1 MTAVDCH
8 EPTYLIHSK
17 QNSFVL
23 YPCDFRI
30 DTCNSVKMTEAS
42 NRAYVMGHHEYKGI
56 WYPNIVVDSSIEALQ
71 TFEVRPDDVWV
82 VTYPKAGTHWMLEI
96 VGLILSDGYPQKI
109 DRSSS
114 STLIEMIDL
123 DQKLPFTKEEEEQ
136 NPPDMTPF
144 MEKIKKAPSP
154 RVIQTHLR
162 LKYMPQNVLKKAK
175 VIYVGRNPKDTAVSW
190 FKFLKDDVPLTWESV
205 VHQAMDGTIE
215 YGPWADH
222 VKEFWEI
229 RQHYENLLIVFYED
243 ILRDPVKHIRMVAE
257 HIGRPLSEE
266 LLQRVVENSS
276 LSGMRKTYEKRA
288 KQLKEPGA
296 ELARLKFISKGKTG
310 QWKNYFTVAQNEIFD
325 EYFRKEME
333 GVDIEIPFE

>member
-1 MTAVDCH
+1 
-8 EPTYLIHSK
+8 
-17 QNSFVL
+17 
-23 YPCDFRI
+23 
-30 DTCNSVKMTEAS
+30 MTEAS
-42 NRAYVMGHHEYKGI
+42 NLAYIRGQHEYDGI
-56 WYPNIVVDSSIEALQ
+56 CYSNIVLDSSIEALKS
-71 TFEVRPDDVWV
+71 FDVSPDDVWV

-96 VGLILSDGYPQKI
+96 VGLILSDGYPEKI

-123 DQKLPFTKEEEEQ
+123 DQKLPDTKEEEEQ

-144 MEKIKKAPSP
+144 IEKIKKAPSP

-162 LKYMPQNVLKKAK
+162 LKYMPQDLLKKAK

-190 FKFLKDDVPLTWESV
+190 FKFVKDDPSDVPLTWETV
-205 VHQAMDGTIE
+205 FQQFIDGTIE

-229 RQHYENLLIVFYED
+229 RQHENLLIVFYED
-243 ILRDPVKHIRMVAE
+243 ILRDPVKHVRMVAE

-276 LSGMRKTYEKRA
+276 LSRMKKTYDKRA
-288 KQLKEPGA
+288 EQLNEPQA
-296 ELARLKFISKGKTG
+296 ESVRLKFVSKGKTG
-310 QWKNYFTVAQNEIFD
+310 QWKDSFTVAQNEIFD
-325 EYFRKEME
+325 DWFRKEMD
-333 GVDIEIPFE
+333 GVDIRIPFE

>member
-1 MTAVDCH
+1 
-8 EPTYLIHSK
+8 
-17 QNSFVL
+17 
-23 YPCDFRI
+23 
-30 DTCNSVKMTEAS
+30 MTEAS
-42 NRAYVMGHHEYKGI
+42 NLAYIRGQHVYDGI
-56 WYPNIVVDSSIEALQ
+56 CYANAVLDSSIEALQ

-96 VGLILSDGYPQKI
+96 VGLILSGGYPEKI

-123 DQKLPFTKEEEEQ
+123 DQKLPDTKEEEEQ

-162 LKYMPQNVLKKAK
+162 LKYMPQDLLKKAK

-190 FKFLKDDVPLTWESV
+190 FKFVKDDPSDVPLTWETVFQQSI
-205 VHQAMDGTIE
+205 DGTIE

-229 RQHYENLLIVFYED
+229 RHHYENLLIVFYED
-243 ILRDPVKHIRMVAE
+243 ILRDPVKHVRMVAE

-276 LSGMRKTYEKRA
+276 LSRMKKTYDKKAE
-288 KQLKEPGA
+288 QLNEPLA
-296 ELARLKFISKGKTG
+296 ESVRLKFVSKGKTG
-310 QWKNYFTVAQNEIFD
+310 QWKKNFTVAQNEIFD
-325 EYFRKEME
+325 EWFRKEME
-333 GVDIEIPFE
+333 GVDIQIPFE

>member
-1 MTAVDCH
+1 
-8 EPTYLIHSK
+8 
-17 QNSFVL
+17 
-23 YPCDFRI
+23 
-30 DTCNSVKMTEAS
+30 MTEAS
-42 NRAYVMGHHEYKGI
+42 NLPSLMGHHEYEGI
-56 WYPNIVVDSSIEALQ
+56 HYPNIVVDSCVDTLKS
-71 TFEVRPDDVWV
+71 FEVRPDDVWV

-96 VGLILSDGYPQKI
+96 VGLILSDGYPEKI

-123 DQKLPFTKEEEEQ
+123 DQKLPYTKEEEEQ

-162 LKYMPQNVLKKAK
+162 LKYMPKDLLKKAK

-190 FKFLKDDVPLTWESV
+190 FKFHKDERVPNKWETVFQQS
-205 VHQAMDGTIE
+205 MDGTID
-215 YGPWADH
+215 YGPWAHH
-222 VKEFWEI
+222 VKEFLEI
-229 RQHYENLLIVFYED
+229 RHHYENLLIVFYED
-243 ILRDPVKHIRMVAE
+243 ILRDPAKHVRMVAE

-288 KQLKEPGA
+288 KQLKDPVA
-296 ELARLKFISKGKTG
+296 ELAKLTFISKGKTG
-310 QWKNYFTVAQNEIFD
+310 QWKNHFTVAQNEIFD
-325 EYFRKEME
+325 EYFRKEMK